1 MEVIMK
7 KYMIKPNEKVQLSE
21 HDPEDTSQFD
31 GGKKEGLAALVK
43 LNKRLEALQELLYAE
58 HKHKVLI
65 VIQAMDT
72 GGKDGTIRSV
82 FDGVNPQGVKVTSFK
97 VPTQQELDH
106 DYLWRIHQHTP
117 GSGEI
122 MIFNRS
128 HYEDLLV
135 VRVHQLTPEKIWKK
149 RFEHINQFER
159 MLNDEG
165 TTILKFF
172 LNIDREEQKAR
183 LLERITIP
191 EKRWKFNPGDLEER
205 KKWKDYMEAYQDV
218 LSKTSKPWAPWYVI
232 PANRNWYRNLV
243 ISSILVETL
252 EKLKMEYPK
261 PVKNIKEYAIQLDM
275 KYQEPVINEGSDLS
289 GEDTE

>member
-1 MEVIMK
+1 MK
-7 KYMIKPNEKVQLSE
+7 KYMIKQNEKVNLTD
-21 HDPEDTSQFD
+21 HDPNDTSQFE
-31 GGKKEGLAALVK
+31 GGKKEGMAALVK
-43 LNKRLEALQELLYAE
+43 LNKRLEELQELLYAE
-58 HKHKVLI
+58 HKHKILI
-65 VIQAMDT
+65 VNQAMDT

-97 VPTQQELDH
+97 VPSPLELDH

-117 GSGEI
+117 GKGEI

-128 HYEDLLV
+128 QYEDLLV
-135 VRVHQLTPEKIWKK
+135 VRVHKLVPEKIWKK

-165 TTILKFF
+165 TTIIKLF
-172 LNIDREEQKAR
+172 LNIDQEEQKDR

-191 EKRWKFNPGDLEER
+191 EKRWKFNPGDLDER
-205 KKWKDYMEAYQDV
+205 KYWKNYMEAYEDV
-218 LSKTSKPWAPWYVI
+218 LSKTSKPWALWYVI

-252 EKLKMEYPK
+252 EKLKMQYPK
-261 PVKNIKEYAIQLDM
+261 PVKNIKEYAIKLDP
-275 KYQEPVINEGSDLS
+275 KYQEPELIEGRVET
-289 GEDTE
+289 GEETQ

>member
-7 KYMIKPNEKVQLSE
+7 KYMIKQNEKVNLTD
-21 HDPEDTSQFD
+21 HDPNDTSQFE

-43 LNKRLEALQELLYAE
+43 LNKRLEELQELLYAE
-58 HKHKVLI
+58 HKHKILI

-97 VPTQQELDH
+97 VPSPLELDH

-117 GSGEI
+117 GKGEI

-128 HYEDLLV
+128 QYEDLLV
-135 VRVHQLTPEKIWKK
+135 VRVHKLVPEKNWKK

-165 TTILKFF
+165 TTIIKLF
-172 LNIDREEQKAR
+172 LNIDQEEQKDR

-191 EKRWKFNPGDLEER
+191 EKRWKFNPGDLDER
-205 KKWKDYMEAYQDV
+205 KYWKNYMEAYEDV

-252 EKLKMEYPK
+252 EKLKMQYPK
-261 PVKNIKEYAIQLDM
+261 PVKNIKVYAIKLDP
-275 KYQEPVINEGSDLS
+275 KYQEPELIEGRVET
-289 GEDTE
+289 GEETQ